1 MRGPVKPLFLR
12 LVLGLWLLGPAQGG
26 KVLALPGEY
35 SHWRNMRVILGE
47 LLERNHS
54 VSVLV
59 LSETPSIKHDSRFDF
74 ITIDVPMNSQE
85 IHALSEEMIHLW
97 MHEAHKSSRLQMIL
111 KTTDLALRLQAFQ
124 RVSCGAMLRN
134 QQLMTTLKAT
144 KFDTLLIDPMLPCG
158 DLLADM
164 LQVPF
169 VISLRLALGYTME
182 RMCGQMPT
190 PPSYVPISPVQL
202 TDHMNFAERTYNVL
216 LYGFYTVVFQM
227 LSIGSLNGFYSE
239 LLEKPSLFSRK
250 AILKDITPP
259 DTQVILHCKE
269 QYEQRKYGRC
279 CSGAPEKLKLFQN
292 VSLSRRTVSDR
303 IGDMAQDIEKSLKDS
318 VKDFEFCSLAL
329 DETTDITNTSQ
340 LAIFVRGIM
349 ADFNTREDLLSLV
362 GMHDTT
368 KGEDI
373 FEKLIIAMQSYGLS
387 LNKLSGLTTDGAP
400 AMVGTHKGLVALI
413 KKEMARVGVD
423 PSSLFTCHCIIHQE
437 KLCSQSLCMKDVMAT
452 VVSCVNFIK
461 SRGLNNRQFKEFLK
475 SLETDYGDLVYYCE
489 VRWLSRANM
498 LKRFYELRDA
508 VKSFMETKG
517 KCNEK
522 LNDVK
527 WICDLAFM
535 VDITSYLSE
544 LNVKLQGPNQLLV
557 SLLSHV
563 KSFEAKLKLWQ
574 VQLARG
580 NVGHFPTLQ
589 NHNPVPERT
598 KEYANECTY
607 LLEAFAQRFQDVKA
621 KEQDLN
627 IFATPFN
634 VNVADVPECMQLEII
649 ELQNNCQLKP
659 RHSNMDLLEFYK
671 QNTSACE
678 FPNLRKHAL
687 KMASLFE
694 TTYCCE
700 QFFSKLSHAKN
711 QLRSRLTDTHLEN
724 QLRVATASLPPDIP
738 QLVKTKHSQPS
749 H

>member
-1 MRGPVKPLFLR
+1 MAKRR
-12 LVLGLWLLGPAQGG
+12 
-26 KVLALPGEY
+26 KVDDEC
-35 SHWRNMRVILGE
+35 R
-47 LLERNHS
+47 
-54 VSVLV
+54 
-59 LSETPSIKHDSRFDF
+59 
-74 ITIDVPMNSQE
+74 
-85 IHALSEEMIHLW
+85 
-97 MHEAHKSSRLQMIL
+97 
-111 KTTDLALRLQAFQ
+111 AFQ
-124 RVSCGAMLRN
+124 EKWRTEYFFVEVKGKPVCLICREALAVLKKSNIERHHTTRHASY
-134 QQLMTTLKAT
+134 TTLQGAVQAEKIKAL
-144 KFDTLLIDPMLPCG
+144 KNNLLTQQASFTRPKKELDS
-158 DLLADM
+158 
-164 LQVPF
+164 VTE
-169 VISLRLALGYTME
+169 V
-182 RMCGQMPT
+182 
-190 PPSYVPISPVQL
+190 SYVVSELIAKRLRP
-202 TDHMNFAERTYNVL
+202 
-216 LYGFYTVVFQM
+216 
-227 LSIGSLNGFYSE
+227 YSE
-239 LLEKPSLFSRK
+239 GEFVKECMV
-250 AILKDITPP
+250 AAA
-259 DTQVILHCKE
+259 QVL
-269 QYEQRKYGRC
+269 
-279 CSGAPEKLKLFQN
+279 APEKLKLFQN
-292 VSLSRRTVSDR
+292 VSLSRRTMSDR

-368 KGEDI
+368 K
-373 FEKLIIAMQSYGLS
+373 
-387 LNKLSGLTTDGAP
+387 
-400 AMVGTHKGLVALI
+400 
-413 KKEMARVGVD
+413 
-423 PSSLFTCHCIIHQE
+423 
-437 KLCSQSLCMKDVMAT
+437 DVMAT

-508 VKSFMETKG
+508 FKSFMETKG

-649 ELQNNCQLKP
+649 ELQNNCQLKA

-671 QNTSACE
+671 QNISACE

-687 KMASLFE
+687 KMASLFG
-694 TTYCCE
+694 TTYRCE
-700 QFFSKLSHAKN
+700 QLFSKLSHAKN
-711 QLRSRLTDTHLEN
+711 QLRLTDTHLEN
-724 QLRVATASLPPDIP
+724 QLRVATASLPPDIS